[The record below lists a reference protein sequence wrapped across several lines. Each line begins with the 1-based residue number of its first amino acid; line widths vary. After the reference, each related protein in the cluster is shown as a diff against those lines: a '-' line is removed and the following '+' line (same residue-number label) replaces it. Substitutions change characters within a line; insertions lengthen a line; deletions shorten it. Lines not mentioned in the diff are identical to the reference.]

1 MQYTIALIVICDI
14 HSWLESTSNDINKYS
29 HSSWTG
35 VIVGLIFI
43 TAHPSL
49 ALSRTGINEV
59 RWKWESMRNDNQS
72 LRRVNNTD
80 NTHPNFSQEKIQKN
94 NFVTC
99 SITTAKQTKKRT
111 VETKEGYNI
120 MSIELLETL
129 NTIYHN

>member
-1 MQYTIALIVICDI
+1 
-14 HSWLESTSNDINKYS
+14 
-29 HSSWTG
+29 
-35 VIVGLIFI
+35 
-43 TAHPSL
+43 
-49 ALSRTGINEV
+49 
-59 RWKWESMRNDNQS
+59 MRNDNQS